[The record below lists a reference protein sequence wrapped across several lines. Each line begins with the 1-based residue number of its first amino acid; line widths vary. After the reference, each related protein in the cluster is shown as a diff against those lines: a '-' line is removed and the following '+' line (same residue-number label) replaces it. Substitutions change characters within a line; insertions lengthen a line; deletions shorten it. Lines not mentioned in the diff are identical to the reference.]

1 VWVFA
6 SSLDKEA
13 IGKHAQLAEG
23 LLLKEEGLGKKKT
36 NKKIDTQNKKDNIN
50 TNKTEVNR

>member
-1 VWVFA
+1 
-6 SSLDKEA
+6 LRELTGQREA